1 MVWGTQKAPDHKA
14 GDFLDSGV
22 GAAVT
27 VNAATKSDEVIA
39 RGISGIADYAAVE
52 TLYALVGVVGDCVH

>member
-1 MVWGTQKAPDHKA
+1 M
-14 GDFLDSGV
+14 DSGV

-27 VNAATKSDEVIA
+27 VNAAAKSDEVIA

-52 TLYALVGVVGDCVH
+52 TLYALFGVNEKSLCMLPL